1 MGKESFWGLPII
13 GKAFETR
20 LRQDDK
26 AEPLILVIPEMMY
39 ERLTPR

>member
-1 MGKESFWGLPII
+1 MGKEPFWGLPII
-13 GKAFETR
+13 GNAFETR

-26 AEPLILVIPEMMY
+26 AEPLILVTPKMMD